1 MVQYFNQENQGQ
13 LQVRYY
19 NQDNQIQHQLPTKS
33 KKKIRICL
41 ISDTHETH
49 LKLTRNIP
57 PCDILIHTGDI
68 FMTGKYRS
76 RSTSIRKLQEF
87 NEWTKTLPAERVILI
102 GGNHDFILET
112 LSEEE
117 IELLLDNIIYLQN
130 STVSLHNFHFI
141 GCPFSSG
148 ISGNN
153 TFQSQS
159 FKDQSD
165 QFITECKREFN
176 ENKNKNKN
184 ENKNENKNIVLLT
197 HDYIK
202 SYQEQLHPVL
212 YVVGH
217 NHFAGGI
224 SMVDDTIKANATSVN
239 VNYEFVNEPIV
250 LDLPRKRSTQQQQ
263 QQQQSRYKLKAN
275 ISENI

>member
-1 MVQYFNQENQGQ
+1 MVQ
-13 LQVRYY
+13 YY
-19 NQDNQIQHQLPTKS
+19 NQDNQIQHQLPPQS
-33 KKKIRICL
+33 KNKLRICL

-49 LKLTRNIP
+49 LKLTNKIP

-76 RSTSIRKLQEF
+76 RTTSIKKLVAF
-87 NEWTKTLPAERVILI
+87 NKWTKKLPAKRVILI

-112 LSEEE
+112 LSERD
-117 IELLLDNIIYLQN
+117 IKTLLDNIIYLQN
-130 STVSLHNFHFI
+130 STVSLNNFHFI

-159 FKDQSD
+159 FKNESD
-165 QFITECKREFN
+165 RFIQKCSRNFH
-176 ENKNKNKN
+176 EN
-184 ENKNENKNIVLLT
+184 IILLT

-202 SYQEQLHPVL
+202 SYQELLHPVL

-224 SMVDDTIKANATSVN
+224 SMVDDTIKVNATSVN
-239 VNYEFVNEPIV
+239 VNYELYNEPIV
-250 LDLPRKRSTQQQQ
+250 MDLSRKRSTQKQQKQKQ
-263 QQQQSRYKLKAN
+263 QRESTYELSSN